1 MAVDAL
7 RLDWLMRRRLIL
19 IGFLTAAAFLMAHL
33 ANSLV
38 GEALTPIPA
47 APPVPAGP
55 APGPPAQAD
64 LRKMAEEILASGV
77 FLLPKSG
84 GATLDPSQ
92 APVAAALDAARKIKL
107 VGTVMTEG
115 IIPFAVVEE
124 LASKRQT
131 LYHLHEEVPNV
142 GRIAEVRPDAILL
155 QQGALQELLEL
166 NPGRSEHPAP
176 PAAKPGPAGGGG
188 GATLKRVVD
197 QREVA
202 QSMADLPKL
211 LSEARVGPVYTEGK
225 MEGWK
230 IEAINPKSF
239 YERIG
244 LQAGDVL
251 QRVNGVE
258 IRDPGMI
265 LSLFQQLKD
274 EKSVSLDM
282 LRDGR
287 KTTMH
292 FEIR

>member
-1 MAVDAL
+1 MAADAL
-7 RLDWLMRRRLIL
+7 RLDWLMRRRLL
-19 IGFLTAAAFLMAHL
+19 LLGFLTAAAFLMAHL

-38 GEALTPIPA
+38 GEALTPIPP
-47 APPVPAGP
+47 APPVAAGP
-55 APGPPAQAD
+55 APGLPAQAD
-64 LRKMAEEILASGV
+64 LRKMAEEVLSSGL

-84 GATLDPSQ
+84 GAAADPAQ
-92 APVAAALDAARKIKL
+92 APAAALDAARKIKL

-124 LASKRQT
+124 LGSKRQT

-142 GRIAEVRPDAILL
+142 GRIAEVRADAILL

-166 NPGRSEHPAP
+166 NPGQSELPVAA
-176 PAAKPGPAGGGG
+176 PAAKPGAPAPGG

-202 QSMADLPKL
+202 QNMADLPKL

-225 MEGWK
+225 MDGWK

-287 KTTMH
+287 KTTMQ